1 MKMRKKCSI
10 VLVGMLIVSMF
21 AGCAPKTP
29 QSEEQTAKMQTPVE
43 QTSSEQKGSRTIT
56 DLSGKQ
62 VEIPAAEDIHKVIIV
77 SPPLAATYLNV
88 VKDPSKL
95 IGLHPGC
102 IRNMN
107 PDLLPM
113 VLPNWE
119 SINTKFLKGFT
130 SNTEEVL
137 QMAPDIILIYG
148 DFQREGLE
156 NVEIP
161 VVDFFMKDTQNEVWS
176 VKIDALMREIFE
188 APKDDSLQSEW
199 DAANKIV
206 SEALDKVPEDQRK
219 KAIMI
224 NTNNKELFSV
234 RGGNYY
240 GDDWL
245 KKTGLQN
252 LAAEMQGDSAPV
264 TMEQIYAWNPDVVY
278 DFGGS
283 DADFYLSGGID
294 GQDWSLTKAFQE
306 KAIYDMPKGMFN
318 WGAPNADS
326 PLTLIWMTMKNY
338 PGTIEEDFFRQYMKD
353 FYQRRYRIELGD
365 EQMISILD
373 PKK

>member
-43 QTSSEQKGSRTIT
+43 QTSPEQKGRRTIT

>member
-43 QTSSEQKGSRTIT
+43 QTSPEQKGSRTIT

-62 VEIPAAEDIHKVIIV
+62 VEIPAAGDIHKVIIV

-206 SEALDKVPEDQRK
+206 SEALDKVPKDQRK

-338 PGTIEEDFFRQYMKD
+338 PGTIEEDFFRQYMKE
-353 FYQRRYRIELGD
+353 FYKRRYQIELSD

>member
-43 QTSSEQKGSRTIT
+43 QTSPEQKGSRTIT

-62 VEIPAAEDIHKVIIV
+62 VEIPAAGDIHKVIIV

>member
-1 MKMRKKCSI
+1 MKKQRKYSMALAA
-10 VLVGMLIVSMF
+10 VLIAGMF
-21 AGCAPKTP
+21 AGCVQKTP
-29 QSEEQTAKMQTPVE
+29 QSEEQTAEMQTASEQIPEE
-43 QTSSEQKGSRTIT
+43 QTGKRTIT

-62 VEIPAAEDIHKVIIV
+62 VEIPSAEDIRKVIIV
-77 SPPLAATYLNV
+77 SPPLTATYLNV
-88 VKDPSKL
+88 VKDPSRL

-113 VLPNWE
+113 VLPNRE
-119 SINTKFLKGFT
+119 NIHTEFLKGFT

-137 QMAPDIILIYG
+137 KMAPDIILIYG

-156 NVEIP
+156 NIDIP
-161 VVDFFMKDTQNEVWS
+161 VVDFFMEDSQNEVWS
-176 VKIDALMREIFE
+176 VKIDELMREIFG
-188 APKDDSLQSEW
+188 APKDDALQKEW

-219 KAIMI
+219 TAIMI
-224 NTNNKELFSV
+224 NTNNKEMFSV

-245 KKTGLQN
+245 KKTGLRN
-252 LAAEMQGDSAPV
+252 LAGEMQGDNIPV

-283 DADFYLSGGID
+283 DADFYLSGGIE
-294 GQDWSLTKAFQE
+294 GQDWSMTKAFQE
-306 KAIYDMPKGMFN
+306 KAVYDMPKGMFN

-338 PGTIEEDFFRQYMKD
+338 PDTIEKDFFHQYMKD
-353 FYQRRYRIELGD
+353 FYKRRYQIELSD
-365 EQMISILD
+365 EQIQSILD
-373 PKK
+373 PEK

>member
-43 QTSSEQKGSRTIT
+43 QTSPEQKGRRTIT

-62 VEIPAAEDIHKVIIV
+62 VEIPAAGDIHKVIIV

-176 VKIDALMREIFE
+176 VKIDELMREIFE

-306 KAIYDMPKGMFN
+306 KEIYDMPKGMFN

-338 PGTIEEDFFRQYMKD
+338 PGTIEEDFFRQYMKE
-353 FYQRRYRIELGD
+353 FYKRRYRIELGD

>member
-43 QTSSEQKGSRTIT
+43 QTSPEQKGRRTIT

-62 VEIPAAEDIHKVIIV
+62 VEIPAAGDIHKVIIV